1 MTPRSSLATP
11 LADAD
16 RRRIQKPCGRWPLPL
31 AALPLRRQKW
41 RQAVRYRF
49 IALCIALACAATA
62 APAQVSVSIG
72 IGINVPVYP
81 QLVLVPGYPVY
92 YAPSLRANFFFYDG
106 LYWVLEGDN
115 WYMSSWYN
123 GPWQLVAPVYVP
135 YYVLRVPVRYYRA
148 PPPYFRGWQPSAPP
162 RWGRHWGPQ
171 WEQQHRGWDK
181 WNRRAVPAPAPLPT
195 YQRQYAGERYP
206 RAELQ
211 PDLQSR
217 NYRYQPRSDVARQHY
232 QQQQVERRAPAPPQR
247 APQAAPQQGGPVP
260 HDARNPNPPRSDA
273 APRHQQVP
281 RAGQNPSQP
290 GKGTPQERG
299 RGKGKDEDRDKREG

>member
-1 MTPRSSLATP
+1 M
-11 LADAD
+11 
-16 RRRIQKPCGRWPLPL
+16 
-31 AALPLRRQKW
+31 
-41 RQAVRYRF
+41 RYRF

-92 YAPSLRANFFFYDG
+92 YAPGLRANFFFYDG
-106 LYWVLEGDN
+106 MYWAFEGDN